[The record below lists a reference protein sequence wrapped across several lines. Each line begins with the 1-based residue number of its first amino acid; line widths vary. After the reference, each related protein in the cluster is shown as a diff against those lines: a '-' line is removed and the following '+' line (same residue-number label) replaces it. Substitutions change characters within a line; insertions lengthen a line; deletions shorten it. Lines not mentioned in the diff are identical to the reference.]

1 MSIEV
6 PGPHPR
12 EVGIMSLLGNLIYAC
27 QYESHMIPVLHQH
40 HVHLVDHDHLHGG
53 EIVVLMLLL
62 DKKTQAQR
70 TRNNHVTLIKW
81 TVQLQSL
88 AREFDAQLKIVV
100 NVALE
105 RVPVVV
111 GVSVCKLGVSKL
123 VKRARW

>member
-1 MSIEV
+1 M
-6 PGPHPR
+6 
-12 EVGIMSLLGNLIYAC
+12 
-27 QYESHMIPVLHQH
+27 
-40 HVHLVDHDHLHGG
+40 
-53 EIVVLMLLL
+53 LMLLL
-62 DKKTQAQR
+62 DKKTQTQR

-111 GVSVCKLGVSKL
+111 GVSVCELGVSKL

>member
-1 MSIEV
+1 M
-6 PGPHPR
+6 
-12 EVGIMSLLGNLIYAC
+12 
-27 QYESHMIPVLHQH
+27 
-40 HVHLVDHDHLHGG
+40 
-53 EIVVLMLLL
+53 LMLLL
-62 DKKTQAQR
+62 DKKTQTQR